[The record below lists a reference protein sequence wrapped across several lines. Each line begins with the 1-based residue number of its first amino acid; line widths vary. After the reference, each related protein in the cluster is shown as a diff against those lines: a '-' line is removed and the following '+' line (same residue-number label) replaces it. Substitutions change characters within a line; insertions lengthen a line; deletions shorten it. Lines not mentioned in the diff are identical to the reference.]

1 MLTGCQKGAHI
12 SDSEF
17 GPCGTVGQGVRRALG
32 INFMLLAMF
41 TWCCASF
48 RSLFAMDIKEPQI
61 RKWLRLLLPFSSTLM
76 HNQSGLGMTS

>member
-1 MLTGCQKGAHI
+1 
-12 SDSEF
+12 
-17 GPCGTVGQGVRRALG
+17 
-32 INFMLLAMF
+32 MLLAMF

-76 HNQSGLGMTS
+76 HNQSGPGMAS